1 MRGACYMIDS
11 FSFFFLFIVGFVA
24 CGGRHL
30 CRNVAGW
37 CALLPNFIVVSFRRQ
52 LAISEAPTLL
62 KISWAGLSYRLHAE
76 NEHVHF
82 YQVGLSLHQTQMSCT
97 FLPRGVSRFQALTM
111 QSLSA
116 VGDISIHY
124 LDTTSLNVTSN
135 FYSLN
140 RFAISSLYNGWPSA
154 FAVWLSSVYNGWPS
168 AREAHRMG

>member
-82 YQVGLSLHQTQMSCT
+82 YQVGLSLHQAQMSCT
-97 FLPRGVSRFQALTM
+97 FCLVEFHVFRLWQCRACRRSE
-111 QSLSA
+111 
-116 VGDISIHY
+116 DISIHY